1 MFSGPEVEL
10 VTAVISDSSSRSSL
24 LKEADVLSTVVEHKF
39 TTVVLSDVDYDT
51 IYCADNNIVKSD
63 DEFTA
68 SPLSVFLG
76 MTDLAGQDLLLHPA
90 CGDLFAFC
98 MHTRQTALLL

>member
-1 MFSGPEVEL
+1 M
-10 VTAVISDSSSRSSL
+10 ISDFNSHSSL
-24 LKEADVLSTVVEHKF
+24 LKEADVVSTVVENKF
-39 TTVVLSDVDYDT
+39 TIVVLSDVDYNT
-51 IYCADNNIVKSD
+51 IYHADDIVVKSN

-68 SPLSVFLG
+68 SPLSVFLE

-90 CGDLFAFC
+90 CSDLFAFC

>member
-1 MFSGPEVEL
+1 MFSGPGVEL
-10 VTAVISDSSSRSSL
+10 VTAVVSDSNSHDSL

-51 IYCADNNIVKSD
+51 FYCADDNNVKSN

-68 SPLSVFLG
+68 SP
-76 MTDLAGQDLLLHPA
+76 
-90 CGDLFAFC
+90 
-98 MHTRQTALLL
+98 